1 MKKLMI
7 CLIILL
13 LFINTIQSVS
23 STQDSEIVNQKISE
37 NVDLEIEVINGGIGI
52 SAIIR
57 NNGNED
63 LENLNWSIALT
74 GGLILFGK
82 VKEGV
87 LPKIR
92 ANDSEIIKEPF
103 VIGIGKST
111 VTVSLDP
118 GTGEIVTKKV
128 SAKIRCIFVSILPG
142 DEDALT
148 AKLEKIASG
157 FKSPTVLTNAGDSSN
172 RLFVADLNGKIY
184 VIENGNKVSK
194 PFLDLSDKMVTLNP
208 IYDERGLL
216 GLVFH
221 PDYENNDK
229 FYVHYSAP
237 KQGSGI
243 DHESIIAE
251 YLVSSED
258 PNIADPN
265 SEKIIMRIDQPESN
279 HNGGQLAFGK
289 DGYLYIGLGDG
300 GGAGDQHG
308 TIGNGQDINT
318 LLGSVLRIDV
328 DGGSPYIFPADNPFV
343 GEEGL
348 DEIYSYGFRNPWK
361 FSFDRSTGELYLAD
375 VGQDKYEEIDVVE
388 KGGNYG
394 WRIMEGNNF
403 YDKDLLVLLGIS
415 LEDLEAPIHEYS
427 HDLGKSIIGGYMY
440 RGAQSPNLV
449 GKYVFG
455 DWSTEFMSPRGKL
468 YYLEEIEPDN
478 WKRYEFKLRN
488 DKPLKRFIL
497 GFGEDEDGEIY
508 VLTTKTPGSLLRSG
522 EVWHIVVE

>member
-7 CLIILL
+7 YFILL
-13 LFINTIQSVS
+13 LLVVNTIQSVS
-23 STQDSEIVNQKISE
+23 SNHDMVIEKQEISE
-37 NVDLEIEVINGGIGI
+37 NENLEIEVINGGIGI

-63 LENLNWSIALT
+63 VENLDWSIALT
-74 GGLILFGK
+74 EGLILIGK
-82 VKEGV
+82 NKEGV

-92 ANDSEIIKEPF
+92 ANDSEIIELPF
-103 VIGIGKST
+103 VFGIGKST
-111 VTVSLDP
+111 VTVTLDP
-118 GTGEIVTKKV
+118 GTGQIVTKKV
-128 SAKIRCIFVSILPG
+128 RAKIRCIFVSILPG
-142 DEDALT
+142 DVDALT
-148 AKLEKIASG
+148 VKLEKIASG
-157 FKSPTVLTNAGDSSN
+157 FKSPAVLTNAGDGSN

-184 VIENGNKVSK
+184 VIENDNKLSK
-194 PFLDLSDKMVTLNP
+194 PFLDLSDKIVNLNP

-216 GLVFH
+216 GLTFH
-221 PDYENNDK
+221 PDYENNDR

-251 YLVSSED
+251 YLVSSEN

-265 SEKIIMRIDQPESN
+265 SEKIIMSIDQPESN
-279 HNGGQLAFGK
+279 HNGGQLEFGQ

-328 DGGSPYIFPADNPFV
+328 DGGSPYIVPADNPFV

-348 DEIYSYGFRNPWK
+348 DEIFSYGFRNPWK

-375 VGQDKYEEIDVVE
+375 VGQDKYEEIDIVE
-388 KGGNYG
+388 NGGNYG
-394 WRIMEGNNF
+394 WRIMEGRHF
-403 YDKDLLVLLGIS
+403 YDKDLAELLGIS
-415 LEDLEAPIHEYS
+415 LEDLEFSIHEYT
-427 HDLGKSIIGGYMY
+427 HDLGKSIIGGYVY
-440 RGAQSPNLV
+440 RGAQSPDLV

-468 YYLEEIEPDN
+468 YYLEEIEPDI

-522 EVWHIVVE
+522 EVWHIAVE